1 MRLLTMSQAEITAET
16 NKMSRDSEAIEKDIW
31 KMVWFM
37 RGGLNIDQAYAMDQQ
52 QREIVAELIKEN
64 LNTTKESGLPFF

>member
-1 MRLLTMSQAEITAET
+1 MSQAEITAET